1 MTASHTGRPDDA
13 GAVCRRL
20 VDIGI
25 ALAVEPELPAVLDRV
40 LGEARGFTGAE
51 AGTIFLRE
59 GDRLRF
65 AAVHND
71 VLDDE
76 LALWSERDLLLTRLV
91 ECKTFKDAAIALHEL
106 ANDAGR
112 SFPRVAGPDERF
124 IDLTPDVLEGVTPA
138 DLHAAFLR
146 AVTPKPQARIDLDH
160 VAPIRA
166 SVTDASNTSRSGPVN
181 QSSMGIS
188 KPCLGRSTS

>member
-40 LGEARGFTGAE
+40 PGEARGFTGAE

-71 VLDDE
+71 VLADE
-76 LALWSERDLLLTRLV
+76 IGADGYGADASSAVDLFLRLV
-91 ECKTFKDAAIALHEL
+91 E
-106 ANDAGR
+106 
-112 SFPRVAGPDERF
+112 ER
-124 IDLTPDVLEGVTPA
+124 
-138 DLHAAFLR
+138 R
-146 AVTPKPQARIDLDH
+146 AVDEEAACVER
-160 VAPIRA
+160 
-166 SVTDASNTSRSGPVN
+166 G
-181 QSSMGIS
+181 
-188 KPCLGRSTS
+188 